1 MSTPDE
7 ITTSALQPI
16 AAELLRRINA
26 AYAAI
31 DTWPGAFQVGDVERI
46 KATLPAVGD
55 LSAFLA
61 AHTQE
66 SIQIVGTIAVEL
78 WSGSD
83 FYLEAGRSFIAGD
96 SAATWSKWNAGNSA
110 WAKAG
115 AVAT

>member
-1 MSTPDE
+1 MSIPDE
-7 ITTSALQPI
+7 ITRGALQPI

-26 AYAAI
+26 AYAAL
-31 DTWPGAFQVGDVERI
+31 DSWPAAFQVGDVERI
-46 KATLPAVGD
+46 EATLPAVGD

-96 SAATWSKWNAGNSA
+96 SATTWSRWNAGNSA
-110 WAKAG
+110 WAKAST
-115 AVAT
+115 AAT